1 MTSLISQTTTPSA
14 PAALNEKLCNTCG
27 TNKPLTEYYSTKGT
41 KDGLRGECKCCN
53 KAATKARRQG
63 PKRKQILDKQI
74 DSQMK
79 RLYGIGLD
87 DYNKMLEDQ
96 GGKCAICNTSEPG
109 HGGNRFC
116 IDHCHT
122 TGKVRGLLCMPCNV
136 SIGHLKDNVQLL
148 EKALNYVKVHKDC
161 VP

>member
-1 MTSLISQTTTPSA
+1 MTTPSA
-14 PAALNEKLCNTCG
+14 RPARSEKSCNTCG
-27 TNKPLTEYYSTKGT
+27 TTKPLTEYYSAKDM

-63 PKRKQILDKQI
+63 PRRQQILDKQI
-74 DSQMK
+74 DSQMM

-87 DYNKMLEDQ
+87 DYNTMLEDQ
-96 GGKCAICNTSEPG
+96 GGKCAICGTSEPG

-136 SIGHLKDNVQLL
+136 SIGHLKDNVQLI
-148 EKALNYVKVHKDC
+148 ENALNYVKVHTDR
-161 VP
+161 PA

>member
-1 MTSLISQTTTPSA
+1 MTTHSA
-14 PAALNEKLCNTCG
+14 RPARSEKPCNTCG
-27 TNKPLTEYYSTKGT
+27 TVKPLTEYYSAKDM

-53 KAATKARRQG
+53 KAATKARRLG

-74 DSQMK
+74 DSQMM

-87 DYNKMLEDQ
+87 DYNQMLEDQ
-96 GGKCAICNTSEPG
+96 GGKCAICDTSEPG

-136 SIGHLKDNVQLL
+136 SIGHFKDNVQLI
-148 EKALNYVKVHKDC
+148 ENALNYVKVHNNH